1 MTKKQRMIS
10 TMIDK
15 IKRLFLKQEPEKTAQ
30 EPQKT
35 FYEEVVEIS
44 SIKAKEDELMSLRD
58 AEANIVRMLEKTKRE
73 IMNEA
78 KLAGTSYYA
87 RLEDGLLTD
96 AKMMNNWC
104 DKEYAVKYLEDTL
117 RTYLGEEFS
126 VVIKLDSAP
135 WGDAI
140 ELYVGWYKEEDE

>member
-1 MTKKQRMIS
+1 
-10 TMIDK
+10 MIDK
-15 IKRLFLKQEPEKTAQ
+15 IKRLFSKQEPEETTQ

-58 AEANIVRMLEKTKRE
+58 SEANIVRMLEKTKRE

-87 RLEDGLLTD
+87 RLEDRLITD
-96 AKMMNNWC
+96 AKRINDWC
-104 DKEYAVKYLEDTL
+104 DKECAIKYLEETL
-117 RTYLGEEFS
+117 RTYLGEDFS
-126 VVIKLDSAP
+126 VKIKFESLS
-135 WGDAI
+135 WGSIID
-140 ELYVGWYKEEDE
+140 LYVGWYKEEDY